1 MVGTARCAFAHP
13 TASPMPRYS
22 AGFSSRLIARSPC
35 KARLARR
42 SARRSIIWL
51 MIPRGFFGVV
61 AAGAR
66 RTGGE
71 IFSNVNAGIVCPLAV
86 EMNHLLEF
94 PCYPDEAQL
103 LHPVL
108 HPIRMEHFQAQSVP
122 DAPRMRR
129 DCGPIAMILK

>member
-1 MVGTARCAFAHP
+1 
-13 TASPMPRYS
+13 MPSYS
-22 AGFSSRLIARSPC
+22 TGFSSRRGARSPR

-42 SARRSIIWL
+42 SAKRSITSL
-51 MIPRGFFGVV
+51 MRPRGFFGVV

-66 RTGGE
+66 RTGGV

-108 HPIRMEHFQAQSVP
+108 HSIRMEHFQAHSVP
-122 DAPRMRR
+122 DAMQMRLH
-129 DCGPIAMILK
+129 CGLIAAVLD